1 MVSIFGGRELWR
13 QALLWLAV
21 CVLAVGAGA
30 VHQWQTGRVGVLGD
44 YAYIVDTAWRIA
56 QGEVMYRD
64 FGLPH
69 SPLTFHVQAT
79 LIRLFGFSYGLTAWY
94 CTVVNVVYVVLTYG
108 LVRVLVPGWSG
119 VALCVPLVWLAPHC
133 IYPHPFYDPDTSL
146 LVLLNLNLLH
156 WVATRRVRAVVAF
169 LGGVTTVLPA
179 LGKQN
184 VGYPYVLLVA
194 GGVVWWGWLR
204 ERWVGA
210 GAGRQGESKEQS
222 KGEGTGELNVA
233 GLRWFGAGVAAGVV
247 GAVVWLGLTCGL
259 GNYWQWGFASASRRV
274 PDWIVKSA
282 YKSYL
287 MWFVWFCLS
296 ALALGWWLQQRERP
310 AIKPFLIISAAL
322 AFWFIALIVATQ
334 RDYLL
339 WSWSAVLVLG
349 WLGWQQRHSM
359 NTSSRLSITSMAFL
373 LGPFIAISL
382 MAGFLGHF
390 FINAY
395 HPVVFLWIPIMIL
408 TMVVG
413 LWHLPSALF
422 SPRLMRVLLPWL
434 TVILAFLSFLSQ
446 GYINSSY
453 GIWAFF
459 VLMVAYVVSP
469 FVGDPRQPLVCW
481 GVAITLTL
489 AAIPYVQ
496 RNNRLCYVDQQGEMH
511 TIASGPLRGF
521 TAYGPYLNNFTE
533 LLGFVAD
540 HIPEA
545 EPVVCIPHEDPFYA
559 VMGRRSPL
567 PMFIFD
573 RTANPFPPEKVLE
586 EAERHQV
593 KWVIVKRV
601 LQFGPLA
608 GETKGIPE
616 VFSEKYSRVARL
628 KGYDILYRSPSAQ
641 ADSP

>member
-1 MVSIFGGRELWR
+1 M
-13 QALLWLAV
+13 
-21 CVLAVGAGA
+21 
-30 VHQWQTGRVGVLGD
+30 
-44 YAYIVDTAWRIA
+44 
-56 QGEVMYRD
+56 
-64 FGLPH
+64 
-69 SPLTFHVQAT
+69 
-79 LIRLFGFSYGLTAWY
+79 
-94 CTVVNVVYVVLTYG
+94 
-108 LVRVLVPGWSG
+108 
-119 VALCVPLVWLAPHC
+119 
-133 IYPHPFYDPDTSL
+133 
-146 LVLLNLNLLH
+146 
-156 WVATRRVRAVVAF
+156 
-169 LGGVTTVLPA
+169 
-179 LGKQN
+179 
-184 VGYPYVLLVA
+184 
-194 GGVVWWGWLR
+194 
-204 ERWVGA
+204 
-210 GAGRQGESKEQS
+210 
-222 KGEGTGELNVA
+222 
-233 GLRWFGAGVAAGVV
+233 RWFGAGVVAGVV

-259 GNYWQWGFASASRRV
+259 GNYWQWVFTSASRRV

-287 MWFVWFCLS
+287 MWFVWLCLS
-296 ALALGWWLQQRERP
+296 TLALGWWLRQRERP
-310 AIKPFLIISAAL
+310 AIKPFLVISTAF

-349 WLGWQQRHSM
+349 WWGWQQGHPM
-359 NTSSRLSITSMAFL
+359 NTASWLSVTSLALL

-382 MAGFLGHF
+382 TVGLFGHF
-390 FINAY
+390 FTAAY
-395 HPVVFLWIPIMIL
+395 HPVLLLWVPLMIL
-408 TMVVG
+408 TVLAG

-422 SPRLMRVLLPWL
+422 SSRLTWAVLPWI
-434 TVILAFLSFLSQ
+434 TVILTFLSFLSQ

-469 FVGDPRQPLVCW
+469 FVGDPRQSLVCW

-489 AAIPYVQ
+489 AAVSYV
-496 RNNRLCYVDQQGEMH
+496 RGNGRLCYTDQQGKIH
-511 TIASGPLRGF
+511 TIASGSLHGF

-540 HIPEA
+540 HIPET

-559 VMGRRSPL
+559 VTGRRSPL

-586 EAERHQV
+586 EAERRQV

-628 KGYDILYRSPSAQ
+628 KGYDILYRSASAQ